1 MTTISITDFIQISA
15 NNFANGDYTLAGL
28 VIFSLVVL
36 AIFILTKRIF
46 VGFVCMIP
54 LTLIFSYVGAIPS
67 TMMVILIVVSVIGL
81 AISSRKAVGDDL

>member
-1 MTTISITDFIQISA
+1 MTTISINDFIQITA
-15 NNFANGDYTLAGL
+15 NNFTGGDYTLAGL
-28 VIFSLVVL
+28 VIFSLVIL
-36 AIFILTKRIF
+36 AIFILTRRMF

-54 LTLIFSYVGAIPS
+54 LTLVFAYVGAIPS